1 MDYNF
6 DFNIQYNTIEQ
17 DLLENIKN
25 GEREYNV
32 DEVKLMCEYLYRVE
46 LLNIFNLDNINDIDD
61 VEHSNTMH
69 DLWDI
74 FKDQQDVEDILKCY
88 QACLTG
94 TYCMSHNEKYFYTLF
109 NFELLPF
116 THECISSFFKSFF
129 KSGNGKIDIPAK
141 IRLIEQI
148 KLISI

>member
-1 MDYNF
+1 MDYNS

-32 DEVKLMCEYLYRVE
+32 DEVKIMCEYLYRVE
-46 LLNIFNLDNINDIDD
+46 LLNIFNLDNIDD
-61 VEHSNTMH
+61 MEHSNTMH
-69 DLWDI
+69 DLWNI
-74 FKDQQDVEDILKCY
+74 FKDHQDVKDILKCY
-88 QACLTG
+88 QTCLTG
-94 TYCMSHNEKYFYTLF
+94 TYCISQNEQYFYTLF

-116 THECISSFFKSFF
+116 THECISSFFKN
-129 KSGNGKIDIPAK
+129 GNDKIDTPAK

>member
-1 MDYNF
+1 MDYNV
-6 DFNIQYNTIEQ
+6 DFNIQYNMIEQ
-17 DLLENIKN
+17 DLLENIKK

-32 DEVKLMCEYLYRVE
+32 DEVKIMCEYLYRVE
-46 LLNIFNLDNINDIDD
+46 LLNILNLDNIDD

-74 FKDQQDVEDILKCY
+74 FKKQQDVEDILKCY
-88 QACLTG
+88 QTCLTG
-94 TYCMSHNEKYFYTLF
+94 TYCISHNEQYFYTLF

-116 THECISSFFKSFF
+116 THECISSFLKN
-129 KSGNGKIDIPAK
+129 GNGKIDIPAK

>member
-1 MDYNF
+1 MDYNSN
-6 DFNIQYNTIEQ
+6 FNIQYNTIEQ

-32 DEVKLMCEYLYRVE
+32 DEVKIMCEYLYRVE
-46 LLNIFNLDNINDIDD
+46 LLNIFNLDNIDD

-69 DLWDI
+69 NLWNI
-74 FKDQQDVEDILKCY
+74 FKDQQDIEYILKCY
-88 QACLTG
+88 QTCSTG
-94 TYCMSHNEKYFYTLF
+94 TYCISQNEQYFYTLF
-109 NFELLPF
+109 NFDLLPF
-116 THECISSFFKSFF
+116 THECISSFFKN
-129 KSGNGKIDIPAK
+129 GNGKIDIPAK